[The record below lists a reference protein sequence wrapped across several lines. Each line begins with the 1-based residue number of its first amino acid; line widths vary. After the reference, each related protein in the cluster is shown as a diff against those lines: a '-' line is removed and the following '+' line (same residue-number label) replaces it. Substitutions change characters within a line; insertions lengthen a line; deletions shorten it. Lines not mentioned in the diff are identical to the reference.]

1 MTVPVEVP
9 VAVKFCAMEVPVPEV
24 APVAPDCAAIQEK
37 EVPVTLLDN
46 AIAVASPEQMVWLE
60 GVAVTNGFGFT
71 EMITFT
77 GFPEQP
83 FTAGV
88 MV

>member
-1 MTVPVEVP
+1 MTVPAEVP
-9 VAVKFCAMEVPVPEV
+9 VAVKFCAMKAPAPDD
-24 APVAPDCAAIQEK
+24 APVAPDCTAVHEK

-46 AIAVASPEQMVWLE
+46 AMAVAFSEQMSWLE
-60 GVAVTNGFGFT
+60 GVAVIIGFGFT
-71 EMITFT
+71 EMTTFT

-83 FTAGV
+83 FNADV